1 MALKGQKE
9 NEEET
14 KHHCHQYF
22 ILSDSWAIKWITMII
37 SYDIKLMKY
46 YLMEH
51 YIIDIISL
59 IFYVTVHVLFNMSY
73 GNQRNLIREK
83 D

>member
-1 MALKGQKE
+1 
-9 NEEET
+9 
-14 KHHCHQYF
+14 
-22 ILSDSWAIKWITMII
+22 
-37 SYDIKLMKY
+37 MKDY
-46 YLMEH
+46 PMEH